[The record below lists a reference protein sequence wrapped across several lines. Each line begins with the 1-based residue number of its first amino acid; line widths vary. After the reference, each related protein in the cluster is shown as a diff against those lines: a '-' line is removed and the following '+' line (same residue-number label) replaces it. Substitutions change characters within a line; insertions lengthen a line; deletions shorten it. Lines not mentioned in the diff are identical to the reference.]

1 MDQKS
6 TDGINEFITVR
17 TTAMLEDLKQTPSSM
32 SSAVVTSVSLID
44 FPTSHITLA
53 QILWIQR
60 LVSTGQDVVR
70 YGIRN
75 VDVWLG
81 GDSPETAVF
90 TPIPHTEIIKNL
102 DTLIKNWIDHYDIL
116 KAQNR
121 DSIIASIAGFHY
133 DFLKIHPLLDAN
145 GRVARALL
153 QQQMIELLDVCIP
166 NIFTDKPTGYY
177 ESLQAANNGDLD
189 PLIKLLEGYYAQSS

>member
-6 TDGINEFITVR
+6 SDGINNFITVR
-17 TTAMLEDLKQTPSSM
+17 TTAFLEDLKQTPSSM
-32 SSAVVTSVSLID
+32 SGAGVVGVQLTD
-44 FPTSHITLA
+44 FPTSHLTLA

-70 YGIRN
+70 YGIRD

-81 GDSPETAVF
+81 GDSPKTAVF
-90 TPIPHTEIIKNL
+90 TPMPPTEIISNL
-102 DTLIKNWIDHYDIL
+102 DLLIKNWVVQYDVL
-116 KAQNR
+116 RAQNR
-121 DSIIASIAGFHY
+121 DSIVSSIAAFHY

-153 QQQMIELLDVCIP
+153 RQQMIELLDADIP
-166 NIFTDKPTGYY
+166 NIFTDKPVEYY
-177 ESLQAANNGDLD
+177 ESLEAANNGNVD
-189 PLIKLLEGYYAQSS
+189 PLIKLLKDYLD